1 MKGYTQHSIQTRTA
15 EVWVWFVNICEGA
28 EIEAPSLIPEWICSA
43 WYGYNIRGYET
54 GIKELW
60 GIHST
65 CNGTSWAC
73 RFMYS
78 GVALYHTSLSSV
90 VSMYGRYFII
100 RLKSLHIYKSMMS
113 NGKFVINN
121 EIPLHYVVMLDGACL
136 KYSIWN
142 KTGYE
147 NLCGWGWTINGNR
160 LLKQTTII

>member
-15 EVWVWFVNICEGA
+15 EVWVWFVNICEEA

-100 RLKSLHIYKSMMS
+100 RLKSLYI
-113 NGKFVINN
+113 FTRVWW
-121 EIPLHYVVMLDGACL
+121 V
-136 KYSIWN
+136 
-142 KTGYE
+142 TE
-147 NLCGWGWTINGNR
+147 NL
-160 LLKQTTII
+160 LLIMKFLCIMLWCWMELA